1 MNHRTTLKTEEK
13 TQVFFLS
20 GWHAWCSSSFL
31 CVCPPCMPKW
41 ISSKLNDVTR
51 FLLSFFRL
59 LWPATSQAKMQE
71 DSPWSLA
78 ALDDNRVISCS
89 LAGCSE
95 EQRLAHSDESVILD
109 TSKARLMIWGSHLH
123 GGLLSL
129 HAEKSQDA
137 AGRNHI
143 CSRIRA
149 WACWTAISK
158 IAYFVLPA
166 SRQYII
172 SFLVRAYE
180 PFVADHPVA
189 PTWTQEPELITD
201 LRWRLNSWSPLAR
214 RMCTIRTRSDFV
226 CLQSRAWLLAST
238 FLGVP
243 YDGWLLLY
251 WRDETCLWT
260 SGPLRDK
267 RLFGRFWDRFEAL
280 GSQSFDKLEETSS
293 PHHQNIPV
301 EFHPIQTDSKRS
313 SGSPLPGCPTVPL
326 CSSSRIARS
335 PA

>member
-1 MNHRTTLKTEEK
+1 MQSKAIGLSPYTWGSRSWATGRPLKRNK
-13 TQVFFLS
+13 KRKSSFCQGGMLDAVAVFFVFASLPCQS
-20 GWHAWCSSSFL
+20 EPRLNQMTLPGFCFHFFGCFGPQQVKQKCRKILHEAWLHWICSR
-31 CVCPPCMPKW
+31 V
-41 ISSKLNDVTR
+41 I
-51 FLLSFFRL
+51 
-59 LWPATSQAKMQE
+59 
-71 DSPWSLA
+71 
-78 ALDDNRVISCS
+78 NRAISCS

-95 EQRLAHSDESVILD
+95 EERLAHSDESVILD
-109 TSKARLMIWGSHLH
+109 TSKACLMIWGSHLH

-172 SFLVRAYE
+172 SVLVRAFE

-189 PTWTQEPELITD
+189 PTWTQEPELIAD

-280 GSQSFDKLEETSS
+280 GSQSFDKLEDFKPTPSKYPCWISS
-293 PHHQNIPV
+293 YPDR
-301 EFHPIQTDSKRS
+301 F
-313 SGSPLPGCPTVPL
+313 
-326 CSSSRIARS
+326 
-335 PA
+335 